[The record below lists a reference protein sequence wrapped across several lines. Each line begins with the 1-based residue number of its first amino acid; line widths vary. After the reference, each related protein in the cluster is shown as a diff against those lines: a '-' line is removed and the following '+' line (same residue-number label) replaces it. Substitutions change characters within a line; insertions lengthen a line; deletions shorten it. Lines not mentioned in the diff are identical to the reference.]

1 MKKKFRLLTI
11 LACVFAF
18 CMTAFIAVNVNEAKA
33 AGESYT
39 LSFKSNERESITKS
53 MAGWFAQSGG
63 ANGITQSDDIVTVD
77 FSSAGGTV
85 YCSQTTVTDNT
96 YGIKVEYK
104 TAEAGKTSEFH
115 LYNTYTSWKAIK
127 TNIPVTDEWQ
137 TYEGTFTA
145 TTDKDRV
152 TLQVNNASYTSIPLQ
167 FRNIVISDITKQ
179 TVTSG
184 SAIGILPEVP
194 EKEGYDGY
202 WTIDGNKITA
212 ETVYNYGADKVAI
225 PAYEVAKQQYKLTF
239 QVVAANLTESLSN
252 WIGESQNQNGLTVE
266 NGVLT
271 VDFDSA
277 KAVAYRNGISLTEGK
292 TYNVLFDYKKVS
304 GVGKFHLFHSGSWSL
319 IKDWIASGDEWATY
333 TNTFTAVAN
342 DSLIFQN
349 PNGLDGSVVQF
360 RNIIIYEAVTK
371 SYESGAAI
379 GELPEIPEKTGYDG
393 YWTIDG
399 EKITEETTFDYDSN
413 KTAVVV
419 YERNNKFNLSF
430 YAKDYDM
437 AASAES
443 WNRHSVP
450 TIENGVAT
458 LTRTDSDGTI
468 NYAAGVGK
476 YNVEAGKTY
485 KLELKIKSDN
495 VCVRFTTE
503 KPDYKTIFIDTWVNN
518 SDYMEYSF
526 DYAATTTGAVDFI
539 FQLTKG
545 NGNLYIK
552 DFYFY
557 EDITIVIEGGTAIGE
572 LPAIPEKEG
581 YANGRWEIDGEA
593 VSPDTVFDYGEDK
606 AALLV
611 YDKLYKLEYRS
622 ENYKIIGDGDWKYN
636 QPEVTEDGAF
646 LLIRDPELDNKVQT
660 NYAPGCKFKTEAG
673 KTYVLNLSIKCDNT
687 YINLGFETFYEAEKP
702 KYDYFYTKWTE
713 NADYVDYSI
722 ECKATVSGEAW
733 ILFTMTG
740 GGGEIYVKNMSLYEK
755 VASKNLLDGA
765 AVGELPAL
773 NDIPVKHG
781 FEYCWTI
788 DGAKITAETVFN
800 YGVDKVA
807 VPSVLAIA
815 GDHAMT
821 KVEAVDSTC
830 TEDGVKEYYVCA
842 CGKKFA
848 DENGYNEIENL
859 DEWKVA
865 EGKIAAKGH
874 TATKVAGKAATCKEV
889 GVKDHYNCSVCG
901 KNFTD
906 ETCATEITDL
916 DAWKA
921 SDGKI
926 AAKGHTAVKVDGKA
940 ATCKEEGFKDYYN
953 CSVCGKNFADEACA
967 TEIADLE
974 AWKAGDGKLDL
985 VAHTATKVES
995 VAATCTAN
1003 GVKEYYHCSVC
1014 EKNFKEEACTNEIP
1028 DLDAW
1033 KNGDGKIAAKGHVAA
1048 TEWNSD
1054 ENGHWHNCET
1064 CGEKMNETAGV
1075 HADVNGDGK
1084 CDVCGYDMGK
1094 EPSGSESKETPTES
1108 PNGSGKESSDG
1119 GCFSG
1124 INGVVGLTTL
1134 AILAAAAVILVKRKE
1149 N

>member
-11 LACVFAF
+11 FACVFAF

-39 LSFKSNERESITKS
+39 LSFRTNERESITKS

-115 LYNTYTSWKAIK
+115 LFNTYASWKAIK
-127 TNIPVTDEWQ
+127 TNISVTDEWQ

-152 TLQVNNASYTSIPLQ
+152 TLQVNNANYTSIPLQ

-179 TVTSG
+179 TVTAG
-184 SAIGILPEVP
+184 SAIGTLPEVP
-194 EKEGYDGY
+194 
-202 WTIDGNKITA
+202 
-212 ETVYNYGADKVAI
+212 
-225 PAYEVAKQQYKLTF
+225 AK
-239 QVVAANLTESLSN
+239 
-252 WIGESQNQNGLTVE
+252 
-266 NGVLT
+266 
-271 VDFDSA
+271 D
-277 KAVAYRNGISLTEGK
+277 
-292 TYNVLFDYKKVS
+292 
-304 GVGKFHLFHSGSWSL
+304 
-319 IKDWIASGDEWATY
+319 
-333 TNTFTAVAN
+333 
-342 DSLIFQN
+342 
-349 PNGLDGSVVQF
+349 
-360 RNIIIYEAVTK
+360 
-371 SYESGAAI
+371 
-379 GELPEIPEKTGYDG
+379 GYDG

-399 EKITEETTFDYDSN
+399 EKITAETVYNYGTN
-413 KTAVVV
+413 KTAVPV
-419 YERNNKFNLSF
+419 YEKNNRFTVAF
-430 YAKDYDM
+430 QAKGGDM

-443 WNRHSVP
+443 WNRYKMP
-450 TIENGVAT
+450 TFENGVAT
-458 LTRTDSDGTI
+458 LPRAEGDTGAI

-485 KLELKIKSDN
+485 KLELKLKADN
-495 VCVRFTTE
+495 IYIRFSTE
-503 KPDYKTIFIDTWVNN
+503 RPDYKAVFIDGRINN
-518 SDYMEYSF
+518 ADYVAYSF
-526 DYAATTTGAVDFI
+526 DYTATATGPVDFI
-539 FQLTKG
+539 FQLTAGTG
-545 NGNLYIK
+545 NVCIK

-557 EDITIVIEGGTAIGE
+557 ENVMKEVEGGTAIGE
-572 LPAIPEKEG
+572 LPVIPEVAG
-581 YANGRWEIDGEA
+581 YANGRWEIDGEKITA
-593 VSPDTVFDYGEDK
+593 ETVYDYGENK
-606 AALLV
+606 TAVLV
-611 YDKLYKLEYRS
+611 YDRLYNLEFRS
-622 ENYKIIGDGDWKYN
+622 ENYNIVGGEWVYN
-636 QPEVTEDGAF
+636 QPQVTEAGEY
-646 LLIRDPELDNKVQT
+646 LMTRDPELETGKQV
-660 NYAPGCKFKTEAG
+660 NYATGCKFKTEAD
-673 KTYVLNLSIKCDNT
+673 KTYVLNLSVKCDNT
-687 YINLGFETFYEAEKP
+687 FINLGFETFDGTDTP
-702 KYDYFYTKWTE
+702 KYNYFYTKWTE
-713 NADYVDYSI
+713 NVDYVDYVI
-722 ECKATVSGEAW
+722 ECKTNVSGESW
-733 ILFTMTG
+733 ILFTLSG

-800 YGVDKVA
+800 YGKDKVA
-807 VPSVLAIA
+807 APSMLAIE
-815 GDHAMT
+815 GDHTLT
-821 KVEAVDSTC
+821 KVDAVDSTC
-830 TEDGVKEYYVCA
+830 TENGVKEYYVCA
-842 CGKKFA
+842 CGKNFA
-848 DENGYNEIENL
+848 DENGYNEI
-859 DEWKVA
+859 A
-865 EGKIAAKGH
+865 
-874 TATKVAGKAATCKEV
+874 
-889 GVKDHYNCSVCG
+889 
-901 KNFTD
+901 
-906 ETCATEITDL
+906 DL

-921 SDGKI
+921 GDGKI

-953 CSVCGKNFADEACA
+953 CSACNKNFTDETCA
-967 TEIADLE
+967 TEIADLD

-985 VAHTATKVES
+985 VNHTATKVDS

-1014 EKNFKEEACTNEIP
+1014 DKNFADETCATEIT
-1028 DLDAW
+1028 DLEAW
-1033 KNGDGKIAAKGHVAA
+1033 KAGDGKIAAKGHVAA

-1075 HADVNGDGK
+1075 HADENGDGK

-1094 EPSGSESKETPTES
+1094 EPSGSESKEAPTES

-1149 N
+1149 H